1 MPSSSQPSTP
11 RHQQSLLFPTSPS
24 EKSPEDPSPSS
35 EFLIELWS
43 LRLLELALDDIR
55 TFQKVIADAGSEN
68 GLERFAPE
76 HFRRKRRWLR
86 NSEYRPP
93 MERASEVALVLGVPF
108 DAQAPRALQKLRE
121 GIRRRQSRCSR
132 ALARTN
138 VDVFGALPADAR
150 SGVEAVGALLN
161 LPEPEKLC
169 LAFLLLLATEP
180 QLTRAASCLGA
191 CLDDRG
197 ADEAIAK
204 ATGLSRHDVSLA
216 LGPHGR
222 LGGCQLIKRDR
233 GGQMLPGKF
242 DWASTTFAAQ
252 MREEG
257 FDPIRA
263 LRDRVVPAPAP
274 VMTWVQF
281 AHVGKLGA
289 TLKTY
294 VGEAL
299 RKRAIGVNILLWG
312 DPGTGKTQLVRTLAA
327 DLKAELFEVST
338 EDNDGDPV
346 CPATRLRALRLS
358 QEFTSQRR
366 AVVVFDEIEDII
378 ARPFIPGAGGPRGP
392 AIKGWINRILEGN
405 PTVTFW
411 LTNSVECLDP
421 AYVRRF
427 DLVVEMKALP
437 QNARAAQLQALPIA
451 LSDATVHRLVTCQ
464 EVTPGVVQ
472 RAASVVQAVTA
483 VTPDV
488 EPSEQ
493 LELLVNQTLR
503 AQGHAGLPVTS
514 GLPEVYDRRFIH
526 ADVDP
531 DMLVEGVRSARAG
544 RLCLFGPPGTGKTAF
559 AHHLAREVGLSL
571 RVCRAS
577 DLLSPYVGMAEKQ
590 IAAAFREAAESGAA
604 LLMDEVDS
612 FLQDRTQATRSWEI
626 TQVNEFLTQLE
637 AFGGVFIA
645 STNLMGNLDPAA
657 LRRFDFK
664 ARFDYLKP
672 AQAEALLA
680 AHLKRGGLPPVS
692 SADVARLRAL
702 DVLTPGDF
710 AVIARQQRFRAMTS
724 AAQWIDGLAAECARK
739 PGRSRPSIGF
749 GGAAA

>member
-1 MPSSSQPSTP
+1 MIC
-11 RHQQSLLFPTSPS
+11 LLPAET
-24 EKSPEDPSPSS
+24 
-35 EFLIELWS
+35 
-43 LRLLELALDDIR
+43 
-55 TFQKVIADAGSEN
+55 
-68 GLERFAPE
+68 
-76 HFRRKRRWLR
+76 RR
-86 NSEYRPP
+86 
-93 MERASEVALVLGVPF
+93 
-108 DAQAPRALQKLRE
+108 
-121 GIRRRQSRCSR
+121 
-132 ALARTN
+132 N
-138 VDVFGALPADAR
+138 VD
-150 SGVEAVGALLN
+150 AVGRLLN
-161 LPEPEKLC
+161 LPEPEKIC

-180 QLTRAASCLGA
+180 QLTRAASCLGHS
-191 CLDDRG
+191 LDDRS
-197 ADEAIAK
+197 ADEAVAR
-204 ATGLSRHDVSLA
+204 ATGLPRHEVSLA
-216 LGPHGR
+216 LSARGR
-222 LGGCQLIKRDR
+222 LGSCQLIKRDR
-233 GGQMLPGKF
+233 NGHMLSGKF
-242 DWASTTFAAQ
+242 DWASSSFADQ

-263 LRDRVVPAPAP
+263 LRDRVVPAPASA
-274 VMTWVQF
+274 MTWSQF
-281 AHVGKLGA
+281 SHLGKLGA

-294 VGEAL
+294 LGEAL
-299 RKRAIGVNILLWG
+299 RKRTGGVNILLWG

-327 DLKAELFEVST
+327 DLKAELYEVST
-338 EDNDGDPV
+338 EDNDGDPI
-346 CPATRLRALRLS
+346 CPAARLQALRLS
-358 QEFTSQRR
+358 QEFTSQRP
-366 AVVVFDEIEDII
+366 AFIIFDEIEDII
-378 ARPFIPGAGGPRGP
+378 ARPGSSIGVGPRGP
-392 AIKGWINRILEGN
+392 AIKGWLNRMLETN
-405 PTVTFW
+405 ATITFW
-411 LTNSVECLDP
+411 VTNSVLTLDP

-637 AFGGVFIA
+637 VFSGVFIA

-680 AHLKRGGLPPVS
+680 AHLQQGGLPPVS
-692 SADVARLRAL
+692 SADVARLGAL

-749 GGAAA
+749 GGGAA